1 MDEFIS
7 SKRSLQSLFG
17 PDLFGP
23 ESMRV
28 YSSCQLYTTHKAQA
42 IHNQLH
48 PIASCLFQFIVET
61 IKGFMKKKKKVWL
74 LLPLDW
80 LPCNKKKSRGR
91 LKFFMQ
97 TTYFFLFFF
106 VKKNESWF
114 DDCDWGLWPCRK
126 INSMWKTC
134 KPFETKRNCCWT
146 TQVSWLYIDLKDNC
160 VHWRLSR

>member
-48 PIASCLFQFIVET
+48 PIASCHFQSIVET
-61 IKGFMKKKKKVWL
+61 IKGFMKKKKKCGFCHHWIGSL
-74 LLPLDW
+74 AI
-80 LPCNKKKSRGR
+80 KKKVGG
-91 LKFFMQ
+91 
-97 TTYFFLFFF
+97 
-106 VKKNESWF
+106 
-114 DDCDWGLWPCRK
+114 D
-126 INSMWKTC
+126 
-134 KPFETKRNCCWT
+134 
-146 TQVSWLYIDLKDNC
+146 
-160 VHWRLSR
+160 